1 MPRAPPRA
9 TQGFTAEQHASA
21 VIAGAPR
28 RKASFEQKQKL
39 KQRGRRGGGA
49 GARPSVDETDAL
61 MGWSEYQDYWL
72 SMFNERAELPPQG
85 PDRRLAWKKHTR
97 QYDQIAAAAARHA
110 KRTVDLRPLRI
121 TAAAAAGERYLLR
134 CALHVS
140 ERWVRD
146 NLPELMDL
154 RVGKLELSPCGQHA
168 TRRLNANVADAD
180 DVVTAEE
187 IEARRVYTAHP
198 PFTAPVLVVAYVP
211 SALPYSDHA
220 AKQVAYSL
228 APTEGTEHA
237 GDWLRRQMRRA
248 STRPTLAVTIYCH
261 WI

>member
-1 MPRAPPRA
+1 MPQAPPRA

-28 RKASFEQKQKL
+28 RKASFEQKQKQ

-49 GARPSVDETDAL
+49 GARPGVDETDAL

-146 NLPELMDL
+146 NL
-154 RVGKLELSPCGQHA
+154 V
-168 TRRLNANVADAD
+168 
-180 DVVTAEE
+180 
-187 IEARRVYTAHP
+187 
-198 PFTAPVLVVAYVP
+198 F
-211 SALPYSDHA
+211 
-220 AKQVAYSL
+220 
-228 APTEGTEHA
+228 
-237 GDWLRRQMRRA
+237 
-248 STRPTLAVTIYCH
+248 
-261 WI
+261 